1 MKTHG
6 HCGITGA
13 LKNIGVGAPPFA
25 IWNVSGS
32 NNNKGGMH
40 HDIRREIVEHVLC
53 RVPDFALMDGIAAME
68 GNGPSGGDLLN
79 TKLILASRDPV
90 ALDAVACQL

>member
-1 MKTHG
+1 
-6 HCGITGA
+6 
-13 LKNIGVGAPPFA
+13 VGAPPFA

-68 GNGPSGGDLLN
+68 GNGLRAAISS
-79 TKLILASRDPV
+79 TQS
-90 ALDAVACQL
+90 